1 MKRYGQILKLRPE
14 HRDDYVRHH
23 AEVWPD
29 VLEQIRRSNIRNY
42 SIYLRDGILFAYF
55 EYVGSG
61 FRRRHAR
68 DGGGS
73 GDAALVG
80 AHGAHAGEVAHRR
93 AGGMVVEH
101 DRSLPSRLRRTM
113 LRKLAFALPVP
124 SVSRPARHAQR
135 YEPTW
140 DSVDARPT
148 PAWWGDA
155 KFGIFIHWGVY
166 SVPAFASKGEYA
178 EWYWERL
185 RKPGNPDA
193 STNDAKIRRET
204 RAFHERVYGKDFEY
218 QDFAPRFTAEMF
230 DADQWADIFARSGA
244 KYVVLVS
251 KHHDGFALWP
261 SREANASW
269 GRPWNAVDL
278 GSAARSGR

>member
-1 MKRYGQILKLRPE
+1 MSTETNCAI
-14 HRDDYVRHH
+14 
-23 AEVWPD
+23 
-29 VLEQIRRSNIRNY
+29 
-42 SIYLRDGILFAYF
+42 
-55 EYVGSG
+55 
-61 FRRRHAR
+61 
-68 DGGGS
+68 
-73 GDAALVG
+73 
-80 AHGAHAGEVAHRR
+80 
-93 AGGMVVEH
+93 
-101 DRSLPSRLRRTM
+101 
-113 LRKLAFALPVP
+113 ALPDLLVFA
-124 SVSRPARHAQR
+124 SAAHAQR
-135 YEPTW
+135 FEPTW
-140 DSVDARPT
+140 ESVDARPT

-166 SVPAFASKGEYA
+166 SVPAFAPKGEYA

-204 RAFHERVYGKDFEY
+204 RAFHERVYGKNFDY

-269 GRPWNAVDL
+269 GRPWNAVDV
-278 GSAARSGR
+278 GPQTRSGR